1 MGQKPLFAGHYW
13 PANSSLRALYQIRG
27 FNLGGKVMVGQTLPH
42 LSEFISSHEMR
53 LGDIFQIDDIQIS
66 YCENTHYRTEE
77 QFSEEGPISLS

>member
-1 MGQKPLFAGHYW
+1 
-13 PANSSLRALYQIRG
+13 
-27 FNLGGKVMVGQTLPH
+27 MVGQTLPH